1 MKKLMLFLLV
11 LVLLPAT
18 VFAADSKYESK
29 NLKEVLADEE
39 IEEAFKSYKETDD
52 QVIIYLF
59 RGEGCGFCRR
69 FLQFL
74 NDITDEYGKKFKLV
88 SYEVWYNEENNN
100 LMNEVGT
107 FLNNVPQGVPY
118 IIIGDKVFAGFAE
131 SYEEPI
137 KEKIDEMYKTKKKDR
152 YDVMEELEKSKK
164 GKEKASTTSS
174 KSVIFWNLGFVA
186 AGVVVIILFVN
197 KKINT
202 LEENITKAA
211 KKSNKA
217 K

>member
-1 MKKLMLFLLV
+1 MKKILLFLLV
-11 LVLLPAT
+11 LVLMPAT
-18 VFAADSKYESK
+18 VFAAKSKYESK
-29 NLKEVLADEE
+29 NLKEVLAEEEIDEE
-39 IEEAFKSYKETDD
+39 FSSYKETDD

-59 RGEGCGFCRR
+59 RGQGCGYCRR

-74 NDITDEYGKKFKLV
+74 NEITDEYGKKFKLV

-164 GKEKASTTSS
+164 GEGKDSKFTSS
-174 KSVIFWNLGFVA
+174 KSVIFWNLGFIT
-186 AGVVVIILFVN
+186 AGVVIIILFIN

-202 LEENITKAA
+202 LQETITKSV
-211 KKSNKA
+211 KKA